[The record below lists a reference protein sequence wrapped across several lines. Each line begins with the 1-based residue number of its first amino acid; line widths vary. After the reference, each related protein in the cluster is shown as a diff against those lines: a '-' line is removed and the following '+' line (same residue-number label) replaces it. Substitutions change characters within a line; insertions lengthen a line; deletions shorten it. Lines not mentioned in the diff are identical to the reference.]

1 MTFSLYS
8 YPMSLYR
15 PAMQWITTLAPT
27 FDQTVEIAVT
37 SSVMPDIGLSLNISF
52 LSFTNSSEHA
62 RNALQKAEETRPDGV
77 IHQVVCQPTD
87 LDEQYNMVLMGN
99 PRSHRYHADNAYLK
113 NDSDI
118 VSILEEA
125 FKTTSS
131 RGYTFYMPMA
141 PASKKEMQGMC
152 LTMQSDHYFALYSC
166 WEDQQSDEK
175 HVNWVAGIM
184 ENVQKHA
191 VGSYMGDS
199 DFLTRQSKYWSD
211 DSWERLKAIRQKWD
225 PLNLFC
231 SHLVSTND
239 RTKVLK
245 NEAP

>member
-1 MTFSLYS
+1 
-8 YPMSLYR
+8 
-15 PAMQWITTLAPT
+15 
-27 FDQTVEIAVT
+27 
-37 SSVMPDIGLSLNISF
+37 MPDIGLSLNISF

-141 PASKKEMQGMC
+141 PTSKKEMQGMC

-191 VGSYMGDS
+191 V
-199 DFLTRQSKYWSD
+199 D
-211 DSWERLKAIRQKWD
+211 DSWERLKSIRQKWD

-245 NEAP
+245 NEEP